1 MSIRQK
7 IKAVK
12 GYLGCKLTPIFTPM
26 QRVTIE
32 NHRGLL
38 RLRWLY
44 LGKRKGIPCSVKA
57 DPMGYAVANQK
68 KAQIEFDLATGQY
81 DPTLLKYKPQ
91 TMGKNRTEISIPE
104 LFERFTKQYFK
115 DRRLSNQ
122 PLSQSSQERYQLLS
136 KHLERSL
143 TKKVRGE
150 IKPLDAHELTET
162 IAANFVS
169 VQLEHANN
177 QTVRSR
183 LWMLQACWDWAK
195 GKYKIADTN
204 PWSAHIAKIKSGESK
219 KVKPFSAI
227 EVQAILN
234 AFKHHQY
241 YSHYYPL
248 VAFLFGT
255 ACRFGEAVGLRWRNV
270 SDDFKS
276 VLICQTFS
284 RGEFRNTT
292 KTKKSRTV
300 NLTPAISEL
309 LRSLSEKPHK
319 PDDLVFQSPKG
330 LPVDDHCF
338 NRRAWHK
345 VLGELEI
352 EYRKPYCTRHTAI
365 SHALA
370 NGANPIDV
378 AAATGHSVRTLH
390 ERYASSINQK
400 AVFVEF

>member
-1 MSIRQK
+1 MNK
-7 IKAVK
+7 V
-12 GYLGCKLTPIFTPM
+12 Y
-26 QRVTIE
+26 IE
-32 NHRGLL
+32 NHGGRL
-38 RLRWLY
+38 RLRWQY
-44 LGKRKGIPCSVKA
+44 QGKRYGLSIGARDNAS
-57 DPMGYAVANQK
+57 GWTNANLK
-68 KAQIEFDLATGQY
+68 KALIEKDLQNENF
-81 DPTLLKYKPQ
+81 DPTLVKYKPQ
-91 TMGKNRTEISIPE
+91 TIGKNRTEISIPE
-104 LFERFTKQYFK
+104 LFERFTEQYFK
-115 DRRLSNQ
+115 DRRLSKQ
-122 PLSQSSQERYQLLS
+122 PLSQSSLERYQLLG

-150 IKPLDAHELTET
+150 AKPLKAHELTEA
-162 IAANFVS
+162 IASNFVA

-204 PWSAHIAKIKSGESK
+204 PWSAYITKVKSNESK
-219 KVKPFSAI
+219 KVNPFSAI

-248 VAFLFGT
+248 VAFLFCTG
-255 ACRFGEAVGLRWRNV
+255 CRFGEAVGLRWRNV

-276 VLICQTFS
+276 VLICQTIS
-284 RGEFRNTT
+284 RGEHRNTT
-292 KTKKSRTV
+292 KTGKARAV
-300 NLTPAISEL
+300 NLTPNISNL

-319 PDDLVFQSPKG
+319 PDDLVFRSPRG
-330 LPVDDHCF
+330 LPIDDHCF
-338 NRRAWHK
+338 NRRAWHR

-378 AAATGHSVRTLH
+378 AAATGHSTQTMLKS
-390 ERYASSINQK
+390 YASSINRK
-400 AVFVEF
+400 SVFVEF